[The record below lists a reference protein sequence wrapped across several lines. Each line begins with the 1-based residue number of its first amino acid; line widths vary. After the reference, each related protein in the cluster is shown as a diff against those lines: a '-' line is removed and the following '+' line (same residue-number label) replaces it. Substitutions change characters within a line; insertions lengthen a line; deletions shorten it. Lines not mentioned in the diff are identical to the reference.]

1 MFQSLRYQIHV
12 LFTRIRH
19 FIMDDASSNIIPF
32 VGVGPSPVSLD
43 AVAASKY
50 PQVRH
55 VDDVF
60 VKVCWYKRPNHPYH
74 EFLVFHVQTCGT
86 FAKKSVIL
94 VERGVSAESQNF
106 EEEEPE
112 YPDSQGHYELEVEN
126 SEAAPSTPQRA
137 PRRSVGEI
145 VLTSSSSI
153 SSSFIPDSPS
163 QDVLVFSGNGDDLFI
178 SPGAILCRRLTITQA
193 VFSIAQLVTLV
204 RVVHDHHRAYRLL
217 QYQCYWFSG
226 VIYDTIKL
234 KCQGRETVYDHEQQ
248 LGTFGGFR
256 VRMGKRDTPD
266 VVSRKYDAA
275 WVVVKN
281 EIRQKQQRQQ
291 RLEQA
296 EGRADME
303 AHARQEA
310 ETRADMEARARQ
322 EAEARAEA
330 AERARQRAEEQLRQ
344 LVAQQS
350 RGHRV

>member
-1 MFQSLRYQIHV
+1 
-12 LFTRIRH
+12 
-19 FIMDDASSNIIPF
+19 MDDKSTNIIPF

-60 VKVCWYKRPNHPYH
+60 VKEVCWFKRPNHPYH

-86 FAKKSVIL
+86 FVKKSVIL
-94 VERGVSAESQNF
+94 VERGVSAESQHF
-106 EEEEPE
+106 EEEKPE
-112 YPDSQGHYELEVEN
+112 YPDSQGNYELEVEN

-137 PRRSVGEI
+137 SRRSVGEI
-145 VLTSSSSI
+145 ALTSSSSI

-163 QDVLVFSGNGDDLFI
+163 QDVLIFSGNGDDLFI
-178 SPGAILCRRLTITQA
+178 SPGAILCCQFTIPQA

-226 VIYDTIKL
+226 IIYDTIKL
-234 KCQGRETVYDHEQQ
+234 KCQGEETAYDHEEQ
-248 LGTFGGFR
+248 LGTFGGLR
-256 VRMGKRDTPD
+256 VRMGKRDTLD
-266 VVSRKYDAA
+266 IVSKKYDAA
-275 WVVVKN
+275 WVIVKN
-281 EIRQKQQRQQ
+281 EIRQKRQRQQ
-291 RLEQA
+291 RMEQA
-296 EGRADME
+296 EA
-303 AHARQEA
+303 
-310 ETRADMEARARQ
+310 RADMEARARQ

-344 LVAQQS
+344 FVAQQS
-350 RGHRV
+350 REHRA